1 MFEIEFNLDYIIQ
14 YDVYPIFPYII
25 AFMCSVEIIIQKIE
39 MMEITSWTQIKW
51 TTNNAEIQEAAL
63 FYGNLRSGKS

>member
-1 MFEIEFNLDYIIQ
+1 MFEMEFNLDYIIQ
-14 YDVYPIFPYII
+14 YDVYSIFPYII